1 MASYKNSLSSQTY
14 PKDHQLTVPEY
25 KHKRGIATG
34 PGFSDYFSSDFP
46 SAKRGL
52 LFGPG
57 FFDFVN
63 EDFGGNSASDSL
75 DSKRGYGHLEEDPK
89 RGIEDLISGI
99 APTSLGG
106 NEDVKPR
113 IRVYRRDELTQD

>member
-1 MASYKNSLSSQTY
+1 M
-14 PKDHQLTVPEY
+14 
-25 KHKRGIATG
+25 HKRGIATG
-34 PGFSDYFSSDFP
+34 PGFSDYFSADFP
-46 SAKRGL
+46 SSKRGL

-57 FFDFVN
+57 FSDFFN
-63 EDFGGNSASDSL
+63 GDLAGKSASASL
-75 DSKRGYGHLEEDPK
+75 NSKRGYKSYDALEEDPK

-113 IRVYRRDELTQD
+113 IRVYRRDELTQNWFL